1 MPSNEESY
9 SLAAILQ
16 AANINPL
23 DEVDRIHSHEVR
35 EIISSQPVWIVR
47 NGTALFFVIIGLLLS
62 LSFFI
67 HYPDLVKAPVRIV
80 GKNLPKQVIS
90 KAEGRL
96 VLLAV
101 KENGSVKQGDLLAI
115 LQSTAD
121 YLQILLFEKW
131 IQQTEQK
138 LATRNWAAIPNL
150 AVLNNLGEVQKNYQD
165 IQQQLYQLSW
175 SQPNGYFQQKK
186 QSIQKDLAVII
197 ALRLNADQQKKLIQQ
212 DLDIQQHL
220 LGINEQLVIDKVIA
234 PLDLNKD
241 KTVVLAKRQQLV
253 QVEAGN
259 INQTANSVSKQKELV
274 EIEKTGLDIRQNF
287 ITALLNSKSVIGE
300 WKNKYMI
307 TATETGKLQ
316 FVNYFQANSWIKAGQ
331 ELFYI
336 IPEQPTY
343 FGDGKLATNFLFMNE
358 NGQLQKLSDFK
369 GNYIYI
375 DLWATWCSPCIENLQ
390 HFDSIRLRYPK
401 LVILILSI
409 DEDKKS
415 WSLALK
421 KLNLFGFQGMVDRA
435 KLAKYMVGSIPRA
448 ILINPD
454 FTVNKLKAPLMGT
467 KNFDLLMESIDIN
480 MR

>member
-16 AANINPL
+16 AANINSL

-35 EIISSQPVWIVR
+35 EIISSRPVWIVR
-47 NGTALFFVIIGLLLS
+47 NGTALFFIIIGLLLS

-121 YLQILLFEKW
+121 YSQILLFEKW

-316 FVNYFQANSWIKAGQ
+316 FINYFQANSWIKAGQ

-343 FGDGKLATNFLFMNE
+343 FAEILASQQNFGKISKGQSVNIALNSYQRNE
-358 NGQLQKLSDFK
+358 FGILK
-369 GNYIYI
+369 GKI
-375 DLWATWCSPCIENLQ
+375 
-390 HFDSIRLRYPK
+390 
-401 LVILILSI
+401 
-409 DEDKKS
+409 
-415 WSLALK
+415 
-421 KLNLFGFQGMVDRA
+421 
-435 KLAKYMVGSIPRA
+435 
-448 ILINPD
+448 
-454 FTVNKLKAPLMGT
+454 
-467 KNFDLLMESIDIN
+467 
-480 MR
+480 